1 MIKNRIITRMNI
13 VLTCINNFQEYI
25 VTNIEQLIRLNH
37 SNIYVITNKQF
48 SHHFTK
54 FNDTVKLFYIE
65 DLDLDGS
72 VFKFRTNLDSHFRGG
87 FWMLTSYRF
96 FVIYEFMK
104 KYNISNVIH
113 LENDVL
119 IYYNCDELLGKVDNQ
134 FMYMPFDSN
143 RRNIASIVYIPDHE
157 IYEKILNKYDMNN
170 TDMSNFRNIQ
180 IQTGLIRNFP
190 IFKTCDTTDETKF
203 VTANFDTFKFIFDA
217 AAMGQYLGGVDPANV
232 GKNVNTIGFVNDT
245 CIIKYN
251 NYSFE
256 WVVSNNINRPFI
268 KIDDVLYPIFNL
280 HIHSKNLLKFV

>member
-1 MIKNRIITRMNI
+1 MNI
-13 VLTCINNFQEYI
+13 VLACINNFQEYI
-25 VTNIEQLIRLNH
+25 LINIAQLIRLNH
-37 SNIYVITNKQF
+37 SNIYVITNKHF
-48 SHHFTK
+48 SHHFAK
-54 FNDTVKLFYIE
+54 FNDAVKLIYIE
-65 DLDLDGS
+65 DLNLDGS

-87 FWMLTSYRF
+87 FWMLASYRF

-104 KYNISNVIH
+104 QYDISNVIH

-134 FMYMPFDSN
+134 FMYMPFDSY
-143 RRNIASIVYIPDHE
+143 RRNIASIVYIPNHE

-203 VTANFDTFKFIFDA
+203 VTANFDAFSFIFDA
-217 AAMGQYLGGVDPANV
+217 AAMGQYLGGVDPLNV
-232 GKNVNTIGFVNDT
+232 GKGVNTIGFVNND

-256 WVVSNNINRPFI
+256 WVVSNHINRPFI
-268 KIDDVLYPIFNL
+268 KIDDVSYPIFNL